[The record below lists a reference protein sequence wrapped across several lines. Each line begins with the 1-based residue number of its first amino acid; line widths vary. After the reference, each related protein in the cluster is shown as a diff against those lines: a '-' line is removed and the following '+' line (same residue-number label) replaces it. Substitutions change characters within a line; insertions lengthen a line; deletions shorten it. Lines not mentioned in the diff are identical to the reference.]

1 MKTTTQMEKQD
12 VSDKK
17 NKLPTE
23 QKEDPD
29 PPSRGVF
36 NARNVFSSLWL
47 RRSIQNSNGGDWI
60 VLDSRYYFLWS
71 FRIFCVAFYL
81 IYQIVK

>member
-1 MKTTTQMEKQD
+1 MKKQD

-17 NKLPTE
+17 NNIPTE

-29 PPSRGVF
+29 SPSRSIF

-47 RRSIQNSNGGDWI
+47 RRSIQNDNGYNWI
-60 VLDSRYYFLWS
+60 VLGCRYSFLWG
-71 FRIFCVAFYL
+71 FRVFWVAFYL
-81 IYQIVK
+81 LYEIVK